1 MRKLGSILSVVG
13 LGLLTGGMLF
23 FPIMTL
29 LLFTRLPMETAG
41 PFVRGCFPVYY
52 AYMLVFSVLSGLGFA
67 LRGKVKTALGLVVVS
82 LTTLW
87 LWFWLIPYLEAA
99 RLNGNHVAFNHG
111 HTLSVWIDGIEFV
124 FLLGLMIRESL
135 ITARA

>member
-52 AYMLVFSVLSGLGFA
+52 GFMLVLSVLSGVGFA
-67 LRGKVKTALGLVVVS
+67 LRGKVKTALGLFVVS

-87 LWFWLIPYLEAA
+87 LWFWLIPHLEVA
-99 RLNGNHVAFNHG
+99 RLSGNHVAFNHG
-111 HTLSVWIDGIEFV
+111 HTLSVWIDGLEFV

-135 ITARA
+135 ITARP